1 MEQLNL
7 ECITCHLNNKIF
19 TIQLNRADKLNA
31 FDDLLFMD
39 LSKSIKTVKEN
50 QETRVVV
57 ITGTEKI
64 FSAGGNLRKFI
75 EYQQNTDQST
85 IERDMRYG
93 QKLFDLIEALP
104 QPTIAAINGHA
115 MGAGLQITFAC
126 DFRIMVDDARV
137 GLPDVKNGIIPGI
150 GGTSR
155 LPNLIGVAKA
165 KELVLLGDQIDAQ
178 TALKIG
184 MVNQVIS
191 RENLAAAVEKLAAR
205 LLNRSP
211 LALAAAKE
219 LINTAAPLSK
229 AAAMQAVLLK
239 TEDSMEG
246 FKAFLEKRTPQFQG
260 K

>member
-7 ECITCHLNNKIF
+7 ECITCHLNDKIF
-19 TIQLNRADKLNA
+19 TIQLNRPDKLNA
-31 FDDLLFMD
+31 FDDLLFID
-39 LSKSIKTVKEN
+39 LSKSIKAVKES

-57 ITGTEKI
+57 ITGTENI
-64 FSAGGNLRKFI
+64 FSVGGNLRKFI
-75 EYQQNTDQST
+75 KYQQKTDQST

-126 DFRIMVDDARV
+126 DFRIMAEEARV

-184 MVNQVIS
+184 MVNQVVS

-205 LLNRSP
+205 LLKRSP

-229 AAAMQAVLLK
+229 AAAMQAALFK
-239 TEDSMEG
+239 TKDSMEG

>member
-7 ECITCHLNNKIF
+7 ECITCNLNDKIF
-19 TIQLNRADKLNA
+19 TIQLNRQDKLNA

-39 LSKSIKTVKEN
+39 LSTSIKAVKESQN
-50 QETRVVV
+50 TRVVV
-57 ITGTEKI
+57 ITGTDKI

-75 EYQQNTDQST
+75 EYREKTDQTT
-85 IERDMRYG
+85 IERDMRQG

-126 DFRIMVDDARV
+126 DFRIMANEAIV

-155 LPNLIGVAKA
+155 LPNLVGVAKA
-165 KELVLLGDQIDAQ
+165 KELVLLGDPIDAQ

-184 MVNQVIS
+184 LVNQVVS
-191 RENLAAAVEKLAAR
+191 REKLAAAVEKLAGK
-205 LLNRSP
+205 LIIRSP
-211 LALAAAKE
+211 LAMAAAKE

-229 AAAMQAVLLK
+229 AAAMQAALLK

-246 FKAFLEKRTPQFQG
+246 IKAFLEKRTPVFQG